1 MNSRIKEYIN
11 LPNKCTVENSNELAQ
26 ELHKI
31 NITEN
36 HKIVALDIKDLYVNL
51 PKQEIFQ
58 STIFWL
64 DRNNIN
70 KKIKEQIIQLL
81 NIIIEPNY
89 FEYNNQFFRPKNG
102 IALGSPIS
110 GTLAEIYLQL
120 IEKLYIKHWIES
132 QEIVYYKRYVDDIL
146 IIFDQHRTN
155 ETMITSIM
163 NNINEQLDFKSTRE
177 INQSIIWI

>member
-31 NITEN
+31 HFTEN
-36 HKIVALDIKDLYVNL
+36 HKIVTLDTKNLYVNL
-51 PKQEIFQ
+51 PKQGIIQ

-81 NIIIEPNY
+81 NIIIEQNY
-89 FEYNNQFFRPKNG
+89 FQYNNQFFRPENG
-102 IALGSPIS
+102 IAVGSPIS
-110 GTLAEIYLQL
+110 E
-120 IEKLYIKHWIES
+120 H
-132 QEIVYYKRYVDDIL
+132 
-146 IIFDQHRTN
+146 
-155 ETMITSIM
+155 
-163 NNINEQLDFKSTRE
+163 
-177 INQSIIWI
+177 